1 MTITGKLEITIKIN
15 EFPADVQTVENGWK
29 SFDVDCGGKIVSV
42 TLKPKMFKK
51 LEDAQANYPQ
61 WVGAIAGKLG
71 YIGKDGF
78 VLEEPNIQVFERKPK
93 ETVSA

>member
-1 MTITGKLEITIKIN
+1 MITGKLEITIKIN

-29 SFDVDCGGKIVSV
+29 SFDVDCEGKTVSV
-42 TLKPKMFKK
+42 TVKPKVFKK

-78 VLEEPNIQVFERKPK
+78 VLEEPNIQVFEHKPK
-93 ETVSA
+93 EQQSA